1 MQVNSTCISLLFRP
15 VPLSLPFLFHF
26 QNCSNVSAKNLQ
38 QQLELL
44 EGDSGNW
51 RARAQEY
58 ERTLT
63 CSLEFCNTRDSINEV
78 GWQGWEPTLWKAA
91 LNLKHVSLVCTC
103 APTIGDF
110 FFIPP
115 WPFIYQATSQ
125 GSESLSQFQAP
136 KSVCCQCLEKPSTHC
151 CSVLFAFFPPLK
163 PVQQLLA
170 WVDRAQQDRKGDA
183 VPMKSAPT
191 CWDSI

>member
-1 MQVNSTCISLLFRP
+1 MSFMNLIMQVNSTCISLLFRP

-78 GWQGWEPTLWKAA
+78 G
-91 LNLKHVSLVCTC
+91 
-103 APTIGDF
+103 
-110 FFIPP
+110 
-115 WPFIYQATSQ
+115 
-125 GSESLSQFQAP
+125 
-136 KSVCCQCLEKPSTHC
+136 
-151 CSVLFAFFPPLK
+151 
-163 PVQQLLA
+163 
-170 WVDRAQQDRKGDA
+170 
-183 VPMKSAPT
+183 
-191 CWDSI
+191 